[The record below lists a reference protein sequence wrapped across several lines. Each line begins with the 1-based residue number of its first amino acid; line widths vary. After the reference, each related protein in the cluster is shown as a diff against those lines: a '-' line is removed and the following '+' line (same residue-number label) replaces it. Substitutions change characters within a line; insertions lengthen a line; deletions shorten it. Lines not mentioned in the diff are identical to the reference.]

1 MSRCHGQGFCL
12 ADLGLLWPIPSLSA
26 SPLTSWLSR
35 LHSRGCQL
43 PVCFPFSPPAGTGAE
58 VSLQLVGKPRSR
70 VRVQPVLLLLTQPVD
85 VPRGSACWP
94 GRLRPGIGSP
104 QGGWRGASRG
114 CACRVAVLRRWR
126 RRSQGCLHLDL
137 GEAQGRPGPPAQVP
151 NGPCPRVPKMALDRR
166 PGIADVTPRRFR
178 LLHQGVVE
186 VRVVAVC
193 AVGVVSPPHA
203 PRRFQKQ
210 L

>member
-1 MSRCHGQGFCL
+1 MGVKVSR
-12 ADLGLLWPIPSLSA
+12 AGLLSGRFRTFVADSFPISLSTYLLAEPTSLAGLSA
-26 SPLTSWLSR
+26 SCL
-35 LHSRGCQL
+35 
-43 PVCFPFSPPAGTGAE
+43 FSLLPAGRNRCRGVLA
-58 VSLQLVGKPRSR
+58 VGGETR

-137 GEAQGRPGPPAQVP
+137 GEAQGRPGPPARVP